1 MDEPRTDPGTPDA
14 VPLAVLA
21 TVAWH
26 LRGEAHT
33 AAAVCERLGKTA
45 RDPDVRELARAL
57 QPVLYHLANLGVAAK
72 RPGDLA
78 ERPPLLRR
86 LLLAL
91 IG

>member
-1 MDEPRTDPGTPDA
+1 MAEPHTDPNTPNP

-21 TVAWH
+21 TAAWH

-45 RDPDVRELARAL
+45 RDAEVRELARAL
-57 QPVLYHLANLGVAAK
+57 QPVLFHLANLGSAAR
-72 RPGDLA
+72 RPTEMEG
-78 ERPPLLRR
+78 RPPLFRR
-86 LLLAL
+86 ILLAL